1 MKLLLTTLKKTLF
14 WSYERGS
21 WQYDVMCVL
30 ILVFIFLA
38 PNSVFHSHRSSAAD
52 AETARPLVVT
62 SEEVGPIEPSRM
74 EAELAAKLT
83 QLYGHEM
90 TISRVEKVTDNAGVV
105 KYLVYEK

>member
-1 MKLLLTTLKKTLF
+1 MKLLLAALKKTLF

-52 AETARPLVVT
+52 DETARPIVVT
-62 SEEVGPIEPSRM
+62 SEEVGPIDGSRM

-83 QLYGHEM
+83 QKFGHPMAIE
-90 TISRVEKVTDNAGVV
+90 RVEKVVDNAGVI

>member
-21 WQYDVMCVL
+21 WQYDLMCVL

-52 AETARPLVVT
+52 TETARPIVVT

-74 EAELAAKLT
+74 EAELATKLA
-83 QLYGHEM
+83 QLYGHEIA
-90 TISRVEKVTDNAGVV
+90 ISRVEKVTDNSGAV